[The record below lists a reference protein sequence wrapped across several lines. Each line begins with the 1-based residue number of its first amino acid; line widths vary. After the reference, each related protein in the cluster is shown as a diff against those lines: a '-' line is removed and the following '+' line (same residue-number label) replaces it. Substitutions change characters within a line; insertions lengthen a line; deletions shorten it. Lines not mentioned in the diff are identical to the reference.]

1 MKSFAIAVAALVGA
15 ALSFPAA
22 AQEQQATAA
31 DDASVKIN
39 QLIVYGDDPCPES
52 TVDQITVC
60 ARKNER
66 ERFRI
71 PEALR
76 DDPMAPGRESWVNR
90 AEAMEYVGKTG
101 TDSCSPVGAGGFT
114 GCFSQLIRQARAERM
129 GADNVSWARLVE
141 AERAKRLA
149 KLDAEAEAIE
159 QQLRAQEQAKGQQ
172 PQ

>member
-1 MKSFAIAVAALVGA
+1 MKRMMM
-15 ALSFPAA
+15 
-22 AQEQQATAA
+22 ATALLGLTVSLPSVAQDRASAGVA

-52 TVDQITVC
+52 TADQITVC
-60 ARKNER
+60 ARKGEG

-76 DDPMAPGRESWVNR
+76 DDPRAPGRESWTNR
-90 AEAMEYVGKTG
+90 AEALEYVGRSG

-114 GCFSQLIRQARAERM
+114 GCFTQLMRQARAERM
-129 GADNVSWARLVE
+129 GGDNVSWAQLVE
-141 AERAKRLA
+141 AERRKRLE

-159 QQLRAQEQAKGQQ
+159 QELREQERSGG
-172 PQ
+172 

>member
-1 MKSFAIAVAALVGA
+1 MKRMMM
-15 ALSFPAA
+15 
-22 AQEQQATAA
+22 ATALLGLTVSLPSIAQDRASAGVA

-52 TVDQITVC
+52 TADQITVC
-60 ARKNER
+60 ARKGEN

-76 DDPMAPGRESWVNR
+76 DDPRAPGRESWTNR
-90 AEAMEYVGKTG
+90 AEALEYVGRSG

-114 GCFSQLIRQARAERM
+114 GCFTQLMRQARAERM
-129 GADNVSWARLVE
+129 GADNVSWAQLVE
-141 AERAKRLA
+141 AERRKRLE

-159 QQLRAQEQAKGQQ
+159 QQLREQERSGG
-172 PQ
+172 

>member
-1 MKSFAIAVAALVGA
+1 MKRMMM
-15 ALSFPAA
+15 
-22 AQEQQATAA
+22 ATALLGLTVSLPSIAQDRASAGVA

-52 TVDQITVC
+52 TADQITVC
-60 ARKNER
+60 ARKGEG

-76 DDPMAPGRESWVNR
+76 DDPRAPGRESWTNR
-90 AEAMEYVGKTG
+90 AEALEYVGRSG

-114 GCFSQLIRQARAERM
+114 GCFTQLMRQARAERM
-129 GADNVSWARLVE
+129 GADNVSWAQLVE
-141 AERAKRLA
+141 AERRKRLE

-159 QQLRAQEQAKGQQ
+159 QELREQERSGG
-172 PQ
+172 

>member
-1 MKSFAIAVAALVGA
+1 MKRMMMATALLGLTVS
-15 ALSFPAA
+15 LPSA
-22 AQEQQATAA
+22 AQDRASAGVA

-52 TVDQITVC
+52 TADQITVC
-60 ARKNER
+60 ARKGEN

-76 DDPMAPGRESWVNR
+76 DDPRAPGRESWTNR
-90 AEAMEYVGKTG
+90 AEALEYVGRSG

-114 GCFSQLIRQARAERM
+114 GCFAQLMRQARAERM
-129 GADNVSWARLVE
+129 GADNVSWAQLVE
-141 AERAKRLA
+141 AERRKRLE

-159 QQLRAQEQAKGQQ
+159 QQLREQERSGG
-172 PQ
+172 

>member
-1 MKSFAIAVAALVGA
+1 MKRMMMATALLGLTVS
-15 ALSFPAA
+15 LPSA
-22 AQEQQATAA
+22 AQDRASAGVA

-52 TVDQITVC
+52 TADQITVC
-60 ARKNER
+60 ARKGEN

-76 DDPMAPGRESWVNR
+76 DDPRAPGRESWTNR
-90 AEAMEYVGKTG
+90 AGALEYVGKSG

-114 GCFSQLIRQARAERM
+114 GCFAQLMRQARAERM
-129 GADNVSWARLVE
+129 GADNVSWAQLVE
-141 AERAKRLA
+141 AERRKRLE

-159 QQLRAQEQAKGQQ
+159 QQLREQERSGG
-172 PQ
+172 

>member
-1 MKSFAIAVAALVGA
+1 MKRMMMATALLGLTVS
-15 ALSFPAA
+15 LPSA
-22 AQEQQATAA
+22 AQDRASAGVA

-52 TVDQITVC
+52 TADQITVC
-60 ARKNER
+60 ARKGEN

-76 DDPMAPGRESWVNR
+76 DDPRAPGRESWTNR
-90 AEAMEYVGKTG
+90 AEALEYVGKSG

-114 GCFSQLIRQARAERM
+114 GCFAQLMRQARAERM
-129 GADNVSWARLVE
+129 GADNVSWAQLVE
-141 AERAKRLA
+141 AERRKRLE

-159 QQLRAQEQAKGQQ
+159 QQLREQERSGG
-172 PQ
+172 

>member
-1 MKSFAIAVAALVGA
+1 MKSLTMMAALA
-15 ALSFPAA
+15 AMAVSFSAA

-31 DDASVKIN
+31 DDASVRIN

-52 TVDQITVC
+52 TADQITVC

-76 DDPMAPGRESWVNR
+76 QDPMAPGRESWTNR

-101 TDSCSPVGAGGFT
+101 IDSCSPVGAGGFT
-114 GCFSQLIRQARAERM
+114 GCFTQLMRQARAERM
-129 GADNVSWARLVE
+129 GTDNVSWASLVE

-159 QQLRAQEQAKGQQ
+159 QQLRTQEQPGQQ
-172 PQ
+172 

>member
-1 MKSFAIAVAALVGA
+1 MKRMMMATALLGLTVS
-15 ALSFPAA
+15 LPSA
-22 AQEQQATAA
+22 AQDRASAGVA

-52 TVDQITVC
+52 TADQITVC
-60 ARKNER
+60 ARKGEN

-76 DDPMAPGRESWVNR
+76 DDPRAPGRESWTNR
-90 AEAMEYVGKTG
+90 AEALEYVGRSG

-114 GCFSQLIRQARAERM
+114 GCFTQLMRQARAERM
-129 GADNVSWARLVE
+129 GADNVSWAQLVE
-141 AERAKRLA
+141 AERRKRLE

-159 QQLRAQEQAKGQQ
+159 QQLREQERSGG
-172 PQ
+172 

>member
-1 MKSFAIAVAALVGA
+1 MKRMMMATALLGLTV
-15 ALSFPAA
+15 SFPSV
-22 AQEQQATAA
+22 AQDRASAGVA

-52 TVDQITVC
+52 TDDQITVC
-60 ARKNER
+60 ARKGEN

-76 DDPMAPGRESWVNR
+76 DDPRAPGRESWTNR
-90 AEAMEYVGKTG
+90 AEALEYVGRSG

-114 GCFSQLIRQARAERM
+114 GCFTQLMRQARAERM
-129 GADNVSWARLVE
+129 GADNVSWAQLVE
-141 AERAKRLA
+141 AERRKRLE

-159 QQLRAQEQAKGQQ
+159 QELREQERGGG
-172 PQ
+172 

>member
-1 MKSFAIAVAALVGA
+1 MKRMMMATALLGLTVS
-15 ALSFPAA
+15 LPSA
-22 AQEQQATAA
+22 AQDRASAGVA

-52 TVDQITVC
+52 TADQITVC
-60 ARKNER
+60 ARKGEN

-76 DDPMAPGRESWVNR
+76 ADPRAPGRESWTNR
-90 AEAMEYVGKTG
+90 AEALEYVGRSG

-114 GCFSQLIRQARAERM
+114 GCFTQLMRQARAERM
-129 GADNVSWARLVE
+129 GADNVSWAQLVE
-141 AERAKRLA
+141 AERRKRLE

-159 QQLRAQEQAKGQQ
+159 QELREQERGGG
-172 PQ
+172 

>member
-1 MKSFAIAVAALVGA
+1 MKRMMM
-15 ALSFPAA
+15 
-22 AQEQQATAA
+22 ATALLGLTVSLPSIAQDRASAGVA

-52 TVDQITVC
+52 TADQITVC
-60 ARKNER
+60 ARKGEN

-76 DDPMAPGRESWVNR
+76 DDPRAPGRESWTNR
-90 AEAMEYVGKTG
+90 AEALEYVGRSG

-114 GCFSQLIRQARAERM
+114 GCFTQLMRQARAERM
-129 GADNVSWARLVE
+129 GADNVSWAQLVE
-141 AERAKRLA
+141 AERRKRLE

-159 QQLRAQEQAKGQQ
+159 QELREQERGGG
-172 PQ
+172 

>member
-1 MKSFAIAVAALVGA
+1 MKRMMMATALLGLTVS
-15 ALSFPAA
+15 LPSA
-22 AQEQQATAA
+22 AQDRASAGVA

-52 TVDQITVC
+52 TADQITVC
-60 ARKNER
+60 ARKGEN

-76 DDPMAPGRESWVNR
+76 DDPRAPGRESWTNR
-90 AEAMEYVGKTG
+90 AEALEYVGKSG

-114 GCFSQLIRQARAERM
+114 GCFTQLMRQARAERM
-129 GADNVSWARLVE
+129 GADNVSWAQLVE
-141 AERAKRLA
+141 AERRKRLE

-159 QQLRAQEQAKGQQ
+159 QQLREQERSGG
-172 PQ
+172 

>member
-1 MKSFAIAVAALVGA
+1 MKRMMMATALLGLTVS
-15 ALSFPAA
+15 LPSA
-22 AQEQQATAA
+22 AQDRASAGVA

-52 TVDQITVC
+52 TADQITVC
-60 ARKNER
+60 ARKGEN

-76 DDPMAPGRESWVNR
+76 DDPRAPGRESWTNR
-90 AEAMEYVGKTG
+90 AEALEYVGRTG

-114 GCFSQLIRQARAERM
+114 GCFTQLMRQARAERM
-129 GADNVSWARLVE
+129 GADNVSWAQLVE
-141 AERAKRLA
+141 AERRKRLE

-159 QQLRAQEQAKGQQ
+159 QQLREQERSGG
-172 PQ
+172 

>member
-1 MKSFAIAVAALVGA
+1 MKSLVLAASVLAGL

-22 AQEQQATAA
+22 AQEQRATAA
-31 DDASVKIN
+31 DDASVRIN

-60 ARKNER
+60 ARKQER

-76 DDPMAPGRESWVNR
+76 DDPMAPGRESWANR
-90 AEAMEYVGKTG
+90 AEAMEYVGRTG
-101 TDSCSPVGAGGFT
+101 TGSCSPVGAGGPT
-114 GCFSQLIRQARAERM
+114 GCFAELMRQARAERM
-129 GADNVSWARLVE
+129 GADNVSWASLVE

-159 QQLRAQEQAKGQQ
+159 QQLRAQEEGKAQ
-172 PQ
+172 